1 VKNLRGIPLH
11 VHEGAPGLGVPGESL
26 HEGGIT
32 VFAAM
37 GTTHIRVQTVINP
50 GNTRFGKNRL
60 DLLFPNHEF
69 SYG

>member
-1 VKNLRGIPLH
+1 VT
-11 VHEGAPGLGVPGESL
+11 GESL

-32 VFAAM
+32 VFAGM

-60 DLLFPNHEF
+60 DLLFANHEF
-69 SYG
+69 YFG